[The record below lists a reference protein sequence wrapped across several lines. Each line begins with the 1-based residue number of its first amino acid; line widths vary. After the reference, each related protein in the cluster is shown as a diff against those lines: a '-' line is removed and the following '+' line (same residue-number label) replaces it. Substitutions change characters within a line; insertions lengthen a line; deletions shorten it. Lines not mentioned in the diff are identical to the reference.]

1 LEVILGLAVPSMLLN
16 VSCLVANTSYD
27 EDFHAL
33 LTHIKTKRLP
43 KKSFI
48 VLMLGPP
55 EWV

>member
-1 LEVILGLAVPSMLLN
+1 MLLN